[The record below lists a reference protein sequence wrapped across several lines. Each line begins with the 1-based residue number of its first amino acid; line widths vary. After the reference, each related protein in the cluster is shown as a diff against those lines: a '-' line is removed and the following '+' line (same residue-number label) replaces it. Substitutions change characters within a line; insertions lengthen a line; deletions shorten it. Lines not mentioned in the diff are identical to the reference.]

1 MQSRIILGITI
12 IFAVSLLSV
21 FVVDVQS
28 LSQIPPW
35 IKTAVTFWVNDQISD
50 QEFIDVIQYFVENEI
65 ITVPQN
71 HDIVMNLQTLQ
82 AELNEKIQD
91 SRVLANNIQ
100 VQNYLVESNDL
111 FDTVDNAETVI
122 SQLDNRWQDSDPD
135 EQNSI
140 AYNLIHN
147 EVGDIIRQ
155 FIQDDINSES
165 KFKYAEIIVTNT
177 YGANVAQSGKTT
189 DFRQNDETWWQEA
202 KEHGIFLSEGGF
214 DESAGVY
221 SSDIAIQILDK
232 EGRFIGVLKAV
243 INVESVTSGN

>member
-21 FVVDVQS
+21 SVVDAQS

-35 IKTAVTFWVNDQISD
+35 IKTAVTFWANDQISD
-50 QEFIDVIQYFVENEI
+50 QEFIDAIQYFVENEI

-135 EQNSI
+135 EQNSV

-165 KFKYAEIIVTNT
+165 KFKCAEIIVTNT

-232 EGRFIGVLKAV
+232 EGRFIGVLKTV

>member
-21 FVVDVQS
+21 SVVNAQS

-71 HDIVMNLQTLQ
+71 HNIVMNLQTLQ

-111 FDTVDNAETVI
+111 FDTVDNVETVI

-232 EGRFIGVLKAV
+232 EGHFIGVLKAV

>member
-1 MQSRIILGITI
+1 MGITI
-12 IFAVSLLSV
+12 IFAASLLSV
-21 FVVDVQS
+21 SIVDAQS
-28 LSQIPPW
+28 SSQIPPW
-35 IKTAVTFWVNDQISD
+35 IKTAVTFWANDQISD

-122 SQLDNRWQDSDPD
+122 SQLDNRWQDSNPD

-155 FIQDDINSES
+155 FIQDDIDSES

-232 EGRFIGVLKAV
+232 EGHFIGVLKAV
-243 INVESVTSGN
+243 INVESVNLEINISF